1 MIPNPNDEISIFH
14 PVRFMRG
21 ERDAPPN
28 IFRGPGGG
36 TAGNLSAGIMQ
47 PPALKNPV
55 NYQRMTST
63 DSDSADPTS
72 LGSGRV
78 SD

>member
-1 MIPNPNDEISIFH
+1 
-14 PVRFMRG
+14 MRG

-28 IFRGPGGG
+28 IFRGPTGGVG
-36 TAGNLSAGIMQ
+36 GPGSTAGNLSAGIMQ